1 MNVLDETITAITE
14 KLQSEQNIKA
24 TFGQPIELESMK
36 IIPVAKLDIT
46 IDGEGSGGGSGRGGN
61 SQNDK
66 KNMADAIADTV
77 SGGGA
82 GQGFG
87 KGNVHIEMKPIGF
100 IYQKGDTAEF
110 VQIS

>member
-1 MNVLDETITAITE
+1 MKILDETISAITE

-36 IIPVAKLDIT
+36 IIPVAKLDIY
-46 IDGEGSGGGSGRGGN
+46 IDGEGSGSGSGRGGN
-61 SQNDK
+61 NQSDK
-66 KNMADAIADTV
+66 QNMAESIADTV

-87 KGNVHIEMKPIGF
+87 KGNVHIEMKPVGF
-100 IYQKGDTAEF
+100 IYQKDGSAEF
-110 VQIS
+110 VQIT